1 MMDTSRRDEQHRSP
15 VVRLLGRLEH
25 DYRGNCYVSNQEV
38 NELILRNFPEGQ
50 DVEITITQR
59 RDTGWGE

>member
-1 MMDTSRRDEQHRSP
+1 
-15 VVRLLGRLEH
+15 VVRLLGKLEH

-38 NELILRNFPEGQ
+38 NEFLQAHFIEGQ

-59 RDTGWGE
+59 HDTGWGE

>member
-1 MMDTSRRDEQHRSP
+1 MMDTSHRDEQYRS
-15 VVRLLGRLEH
+15 VRLLGRLEH

-59 RDTGWGE
+59 QTTGWGE

>member
-1 MMDTSRRDEQHRSP
+1 MRLFHSALSLSQSAP
-15 VVRLLGRLEH
+15 VERQQFVMVMCARIFM
-25 DYRGNCYVSNQEV
+25 SNQEV

-59 RDTGWGE
+59 HDTGWGE